1 MAQTQHLQPVN
12 CSTCNRVS
20 RTESSGSPS
29 AHVIFVTRCNNSN
42 GMLMPFRIN
51 VKQQLCSQQ
60 WHELTCQ
67 SMLYML
73 SQRLAVLAAY

>member
-60 WHELTCQ
+60 WH
-67 SMLYML
+67 
-73 SQRLAVLAAY
+73 VID